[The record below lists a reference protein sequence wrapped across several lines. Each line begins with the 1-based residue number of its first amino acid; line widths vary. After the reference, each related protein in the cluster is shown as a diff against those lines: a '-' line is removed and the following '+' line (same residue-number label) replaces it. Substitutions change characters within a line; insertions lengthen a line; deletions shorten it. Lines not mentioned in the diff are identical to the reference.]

1 MHSFSLYE
9 WLYSEKIVQNI
20 SFPPWL
26 PTVKEK
32 SEKPTKTK
40 PKKTYQSSFYLCCL
54 QWHELSQLFHKHC

>member
-9 WLYSEKIVQNI
+9 WLHSEKIVQNI

-32 SEKPTKTK
+32 REKPTKTK
-40 PKKTYQSSFYLCCL
+40 PKKNLPKFI
-54 QWHELSQLFHKHC
+54 LSLLFAMA